1 VAASDQRKPD
11 IDVMENVFGGVRI
24 SPDDEPRSPESRA
37 DLRGRPWLTG
47 VTMSEVHVRL
57 ADENDKDPEE

>member
-1 VAASDQRKPD
+1 MAASDERKPD

-24 SPDDEPRSPESRA
+24 SPDDEPRSPDSGT

-47 VTMSEVHVRL
+47 VTMSAVHVRL
-57 ADENDKDPEE
+57 ADEKDEDPKK

>member
-1 VAASDQRKPD
+1 VAGSDERKPD

-24 SPDDEPRSPESRA
+24 SPDDEPRSPESRT